1 MSYRV
6 CSLIKNFVSCF
17 EIFLFCW
24 HYFKST
30 FIILL
35 TFIYI
40 YSFLQCHGNIELNPG
55 LRKLE
60 INSFSNS
67 HCNLKSLAAHK
78 FSKLTQIIAYNSIYK
93 HDFICLSETYLN
105 SLIPDNLID
114 IEGYKVIRADH
125 LDNIKKGGVF
135 IY

>member
-17 EIFLFCW
+17 EIFLFFC

-60 INSFSNS
+60 INSFSNC
-67 HCNLKSLAAHK
+67 HCNLKSSAAHK
-78 FSKLTQIIAYNSIYK
+78 FSKRTQIIAYNSIYK

-105 SLIPDNLID
+105 SLIPDNFID
-114 IEGYKVIRADH
+114 IEWYKVIRADH
-125 LDNIKKGGVF
+125 LDNIKRGGVF